1 MKKVI
6 IITLLLIIP
15 LVFGILNFSEKLSF
29 KKDNE
34 YISALLNSNIREGMP
49 IDELNV
55 FFAKRGVELKPYRE
69 SEKDENG
76 KLVFEE
82 FERVI
87 TNLPLPSEN
96 IWLGEG
102 SAQIYMIIGK
112 DKRLE
117 SFFYEIYYPR
127 NH

>member
-1 MKKVI
+1 MKKII

-15 LVFGILNFSEKLSF
+15 LVFGTLNF
-29 KKDNE
+29 
-34 YISALLNSNIREGMP
+34 
-49 IDELNV
+49 
-55 FFAKRGVELKPYRE
+55 

-76 KLVFEE
+76 KLVFEK

-102 SAQIYMIIGK
+102 SAQIYIIIGK

-117 SFFYEIYYPR
+117 SFFYEIYYHR